1 MSEFYDFS
9 NEQLEDTELREKCE
23 NTKVDTDIARP
34 YDYLYDMYCDEF
46 EDLEEI

>member
-1 MSEFYDFS
+1 MSEFRDFS
-9 NEQLEDTELREKCE
+9 NEQLENTELSEKCE
-23 NTKVDTDIARP
+23 NTIVDTDIARP